1 MRYSGQGWEIPIVL
15 TEAQAMEPDA
25 DTFKSRFIEDYIKL
39 FGRAVAGMNIEITVW
54 SVNATTPHE
63 RVNSVSENTILSMI
77 SADKHR
83 KIFDIK
89 TEEFKKVGVVLRND
103 MKVGASVEGPA
114 VITED
119 ETTIIVPSDSIAIC
133 QTDGS
138 IDLRLQR

>member
-1 MRYSGQGWEIPIVL
+1 
-15 TEAQAMEPDA
+15 
-25 DTFKSRFIEDYIKL
+25 
-39 FGRAVAGMNIEITVW
+39 
-54 SVNATTPHE
+54 
-63 RVNSVSENTILSMI
+63 
-77 SADKHR
+77 
-83 KIFDIK
+83 
-89 TEEFKKVGVVLRND
+89 